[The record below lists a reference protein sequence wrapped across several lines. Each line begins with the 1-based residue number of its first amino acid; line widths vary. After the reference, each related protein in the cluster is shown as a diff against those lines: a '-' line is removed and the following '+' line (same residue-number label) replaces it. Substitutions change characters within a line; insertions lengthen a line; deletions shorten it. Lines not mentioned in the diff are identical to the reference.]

1 MASDT
6 SSSDAW
12 DCSQLYH
19 RYDTED
25 QRDVCWSA
33 EDTAF
38 FDCDLQPCPHRLNV
52 VETPDNVSRRPK
64 FVEPVQGQYCRPF
77 TPDQPS
83 VQEDP
88 AEQVDHPPS
97 PVSDDEQVVEH
108 LLSPA
113 PSPEPTPEPL
123 PEPTPLE
130 PLPELP
136 PPSPT
141 FAQAAFP
148 LPFSNTPT
156 PYTTPLP
163 STQPSPAT
171 APLIL
176 PALLDDEPEPTDYG
190 YLFAMSEGGLEK
202 SLTNLRGQE
211 GYKEWARLM
220 KGYLMMTDGWGV
232 VSGTEQS
239 PTDPKE
245 LKEWQRK
252 DTRAQGILQ
261 FKCTPEV
268 AKCFEGKTSSKEIW
282 DSLKATYEKSDNGYS
297 FSRFEHLLNYP

>member
-52 VETPDNVSRRPK
+52 VETPDNVSRQPE

-108 LLSPA
+108 LL
-113 PSPEPTPEPL
+113 
-123 PEPTPLE
+123 
-130 PLPELP
+130 
-136 PPSPT
+136 
-141 FAQAAFP
+141 
-148 LPFSNTPT
+148 
-156 PYTTPLP
+156 
-163 STQPSPAT
+163 
-171 APLIL
+171 I
-176 PALLDDEPEPTDYG
+176 
-190 YLFAMSEGGLEK
+190 
-202 SLTNLRGQE
+202 
-211 GYKEWARLM
+211 
-220 KGYLMMTDGWGV
+220 
-232 VSGTEQS
+232 
-239 PTDPKE
+239 
-245 LKEWQRK
+245 
-252 DTRAQGILQ
+252 
-261 FKCTPEV
+261 
-268 AKCFEGKTSSKEIW
+268 
-282 DSLKATYEKSDNGYS
+282 
-297 FSRFEHLLNYP
+297 SRM